1 MKDPL
6 PLSPMN
12 VSSPLILRFVFKPD
26 SGKYGLQF
34 ITLANFQRTRQGRRL
49 DSGKKLIKEVFK

>member
-26 SGKYGLQF
+26 RKYGLQF

-49 DSGKKLIKEVFK
+49 DAGKKLIKEVFK